1 MFVFSSAAQ
10 NQTDYQNKH
19 VSEQI
24 LDFSRKEAQGW
35 ALPIDAG
42 VCSMSPAWWKG
53 LTPSQLRSETLQFLF
68 TPPILLPLYYFGLG
82 WFFFLLQ
89 PSASLTQTLS
99 LFLCPSHTGE
109 PSPARDNLG
118 KAKAQRVQSTC

>member
-10 NQTDYQNKH
+10 NQADYQNKH
-19 VSEQI
+19 VSEQV

-35 ALPIDAG
+35 ALPIDTG

-53 LTPSQLRSETLQFLF
+53 LTPGQLRSETLQFLF

-82 WFFFLLQ
+82 WCFFF
-89 PSASLTQTLS
+89 
-99 LFLCPSHTGE
+99 
-109 PSPARDNLG
+109 PSPAFSFPDTNTVPLPVSQPHWG
-118 KAKAQRVQSTC
+118 TVPCQG